1 MVKVLKGII
10 CFWLINEVLQLAML
24 DLSPVAD
31 FLVSH
36 LSSFYGAFII
46 GFYLLTNNY
55 PKATLLLIP
64 VAQLGY
70 NYMFKG
76 DPDIWDIGFSFLGIL
91 LPFLLMKYKQNLFNQ

>member
-36 LSSFYGAFII
+36 LSSFYGAVII
-46 GFYLLTNNY
+46 GFYLLTNKY
-55 PKATLLLIP
+55 PKPSLLLIP
-64 VAQLGY
+64 VAQLAY
-70 NYMFKG
+70 NYMFKV
-76 DPDIWDIGFSFLGIL
+76 DPDTWDVGFSVLGIL
-91 LPFLLMKYKQNLFNQ
+91 LLFLLMKYKQHLFN